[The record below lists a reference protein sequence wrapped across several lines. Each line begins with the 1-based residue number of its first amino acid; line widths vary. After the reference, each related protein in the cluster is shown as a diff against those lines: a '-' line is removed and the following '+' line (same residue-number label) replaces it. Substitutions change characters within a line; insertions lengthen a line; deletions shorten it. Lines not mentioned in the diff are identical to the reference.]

1 MLGFNSSKLGSRIRW
16 VDPASLEVIQP
27 KPEAM
32 KGRSQ
37 GVTAEFVLKP
47 DIDGHVVPKN
57 EKPEVKKES
66 GSPISKSVPKHCQTL
81 PRSSRGRP
89 KKQKRA
95 TYLHDRSEK
104 VETWIPS
111 DDDSDFNP
119 HETDYNNKRS
129 KRGDSLK
136 CFVCKKAFIPTTL
149 KFHVQRCH
157 KDFSRNRCFICGKT
171 FCSAQVAQKHMQSS
185 HFCVHNYRCPDCG
198 RGYYYYMKLHS
209 HMRRVHNYELPPSRR
224 QCQVRGINRQ
234 LVLHSS
240 NADSD
245 EHQEVQE
252 QVLELRDADC
262 RCPVCQ
268 EIFLVD
274 FLPGHIKDSHKHFPA
289 ELCYFCD
296 TSFPS
301 AELTQQ
307 HIQSH
312 HLKPILYTCHECSKI
327 FADLPGFRDH
337 MLQIHQSDTMYKC
350 DHCERVFVWK
360 KYLRQHIRQEHPSG
374 GTVFSMRNNFHSER
388 TSLTVVCDKQQQGL
402 LAGTEVKPEEPKQQQ
417 EVHKEEPKDPLII
430 VKRESP
436 TSNGENDYVSVQP

>member
-1 MLGFNSSKLGSRIRW
+1 MIIGSRIRW

-37 GVTAEFVLKP
+37 GVTGNISTEISYGDEAEFVLKP

-104 VETWIPS
+104 GEKLVETWIPS

-119 HETDYNNKRS
+119 HETGKLVVPVSITTTKGAREICTS
-129 KRGDSLK
+129 KDVYVLSFLSG
-136 CFVCKKAFIPTTL
+136 
-149 KFHVQRCH
+149 
-157 KDFSRNRCFICGKT
+157 
-171 FCSAQVAQKHMQSS
+171 
-185 HFCVHNYRCPDCG
+185 VHNYRCPDCG

-209 HMRRVHNYELPPSRR
+209 HMRRVHNF
-224 QCQVRGINRQ
+224 
-234 LVLHSS
+234 
-240 NADSD
+240 
-245 EHQEVQE
+245 
-252 QVLELRDADC
+252 LELRDADC

-312 HLKPILYTCHECSKI
+312 HL
-327 FADLPGFRDH
+327 
-337 MLQIHQSDTMYKC
+337 SDTMYKC

-402 LAGTEVKPEEPKQQQ
+402 LGKLLLFLFLLRIIESAERVSNFLALIDSKSQAEEAKALESSVEQVSSTLIAMMDSSAGTEVKPEEPKQQQ